1 MSYRYDTVPVHK
13 AASGSRKKLGAI
25 LACKSTVNWVWYA
38 ESKVESERSKLISIS
53 CTKTARIT
61 PVEQLA
67 NITSI
72 GHVLSPVLVVC
83 GSSLINLSHF
93 FRPEIISDPSPT
105 LLTTPFPI
113 SSAWRPHH
121 WLSLSL
127 SLSLPIHLLLASS
140 CGPSSAQSASV
151 SYRSTGNRG
160 GSLMRKLS
168 MHDLI
173 GQESTLPKL
182 TLFLPIT
189 CRFSYLSTRAD

>member
-127 SLSLPIHLLLASS
+127 SLSSYPFASRLQLRTVQR
-140 CGPSSAQSASV
+140 PERKRIVPLHRQS
-151 SYRSTGNRG
+151 RG
-160 GSLMRKLS
+160 
-168 MHDLI
+168 
-173 GQESTLPKL
+173 
-182 TLFLPIT
+182 IT
-189 CRFSYLSTRAD
+189 HA